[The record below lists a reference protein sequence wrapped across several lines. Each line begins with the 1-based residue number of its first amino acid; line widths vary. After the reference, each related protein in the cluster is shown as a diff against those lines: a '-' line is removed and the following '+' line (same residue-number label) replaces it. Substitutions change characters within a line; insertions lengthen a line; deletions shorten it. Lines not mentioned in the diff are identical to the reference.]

1 MLGNTQRDQ
10 LSDAAFR
17 LPEWQVSLLRQLWL
31 FRQTHNAELARIN
44 LASEPFV
51 SVSVPHDRAE
61 DDIELCQYWVCS

>member
-1 MLGNTQRDQ
+1 MLGNTPRDQ
-10 LSDAAFR
+10 LLDAAFR

-31 FRQTHNAELARIN
+31 FRQTHNAEIARIN